1 MLLLLIL
8 IIGEVGGGSQQ
19 AGVGT
24 TGMCENVAKKEAIEV
39 SKKPDE
45 TSKEVIPEDELYE
58 SSSESDQETE
68 NVKGSESGL
77 GFLNLGGVESE
88 CGPGNL
94 NLGLQVG
101 GVDAWRLRS
110 QLAPTNTGLGT
121 NLILGAV
128 PREFVHSS
136 TSSTTSTIPVSPSS
150 GFYTNPAPSSTEAS
164 RAEMA
169 GGYNLEDFEKREEL
183 LFPSSSPVLT
193 SAISSTL
200 FASSISSLR
209 LIYFLVYSWLFH

>member
-8 IIGEVGGGSQQ
+8 IIGEVSGGSRL
-19 AGVGT
+19 AGVAKVGT
-24 TGMCENVAKKEAIEV
+24 TGMCESVAMKEAIKV
-39 SKKPDE
+39 SKNPDE
-45 TSKEVIPEDELYE
+45 ISKEVVPEDELYE

-68 NVKGSESGL
+68 NVKESESGL

-88 CGPGNL
+88 SGPGNL
-94 NLGLQVG
+94 NLGG
-101 GVDAWRLRS
+101 ADAWRYRHP
-110 QLAPTNTGLGT
+110 LAPTNLGMAA
-121 NLILGAV
+121 NLSLGAV
-128 PREFVHSS
+128 PREFAHSS
-136 TSSTTSTIPVSPSS
+136 ASSTASTLPVSPPS
-150 GFYTNPAPSSTEAS
+150 GFYTNPAPSSTEVS

-169 GGYNLEDFEKREEL
+169 GSYNVEGLEKRGEL

-209 LIYFLVYSWLFH
+209 LISFCFKY

>member
-1 MLLLLIL
+1 MFLLLIL
-8 IIGEVGGGSQQ
+8 IIGEAGGGSRQ
-19 AGVGT
+19 AGVSKVGT
-24 TGMCENVAKKEAIEV
+24 TGMCESVAMKEAIKV
-39 SKKPDE
+39 SKNPDD
-45 TSKEVIPEDELYE
+45 TSKEVVPGDELYE

-68 NVKGSESGL
+68 NMKESESGL

-94 NLGLQVG
+94 NLGDA
-101 GVDAWRLRS
+101 DAWRSHL
-110 QLAPTNTGLGT
+110 QLDPITLG
-121 NLILGAV
+121 LGAV
-128 PREFVHSS
+128 PRGFVHSS
-136 TSSTTSTIPVSPSS
+136 ASSTTSTLPVSPPS
-150 GFYTNPAPSSTEAS
+150 GFYTNPAPSSTEVS

-169 GGYNLEDFEKREEL
+169 GSYNVEGFEKRGEL

-209 LIYFLVYSWLFH
+209 LISFCFKY